1 MKRLIAS
8 YLFLL
13 VLFTGIG
20 FTFHQHE
27 DGLIHDDCPT
37 CIATSHHNC
46 IIFDIHHE
54 VSRDIIEFV
63 LSLYNILPLS
73 IDLTTNISI
82 RAPPSFY

>member
-1 MKRLIAS
+1 MKKRIAL

-13 VLFTGIG
+13 ALFIGIG
-20 FTFHQHE
+20 FTFHHHE
-27 DGLIHDDCPT
+27 DGLIYDDCPT
-37 CIATSHHNC
+37 CVAASHHNC
-46 IIFDIHHE
+46 IILDIHHE
-54 VSRDIIEFV
+54 VPRDIIEFV